1 MNKTPRRLG
10 GKHSINMKLSSHFE
24 LSEFTRSETA
34 DKLGIYN
41 GLDWSDSAWI
51 VDNLERLCVCALEP
65 LRRYLDEPI
74 FISSGYR
81 CPRLN
86 EAVGGSRNSQHRI
99 GEAADIYFSS
109 FKEKWFEAV
118 IYLITSPHVPFDQLI
133 IYPTFLHISVSSPNR
148 REVLDYR
155 NR

>member
-1 MNKTPRRLG
+1 
-10 GKHSINMKLSSHFE
+10 MKLSSHFN

-34 DKLGIYN
+34 EKLGIN
-41 GLDWSDSAWI
+41 NEVDWSDSAWI
-51 VDNLERLCVCALEP
+51 VENLEKLCVCTLEP
-65 LRRYLDEPI
+65 IRRYLNEPV
-74 FISSGYR
+74 FVSSGYR
-81 CPRLN
+81 CARLN
-86 EAVGGSRNSQHRI
+86 EVLRGARNSQHRT

-109 FKEKWFEAV
+109 FANRWYEAV

-133 IYPTFLHISVSSPNR
+133 IYPTFLHISLSSPNR

>member
-1 MNKTPRRLG
+1 
-10 GKHSINMKLSSHFE
+10 MKLSSHFE

-34 DKLGIYN
+34 DKLGIN
-41 GLDWSDSAWI
+41 NDVDWSDSAWI
-51 VDNLERLCVCALEP
+51 VENLEKLCVCTLEP
-65 LRRYLDEPI
+65 VRRFLNEPV
-74 FISSGYR
+74 FVSSGYR

-86 EAVGGSRNSQHRI
+86 EAVGGVKHSQHII
-99 GEAADIYFSS
+99 GEAADVYFES
-109 FKEKWFEAV
+109 FKNRWYEVV

-133 IYPTFLHISVSSPNR
+133 IYPTFFHISLSTMNR

>member
-1 MNKTPRRLG
+1 
-10 GKHSINMKLSSHFE
+10 MKLSSHFS

-34 DKLGIYN
+34 EKLGIDN
-41 GLDWSDSAWI
+41 NIDWIDSAWI
-51 VDNLERLCVCALEP
+51 VENLERLCKCTLEP
-65 LRRYLDEPI
+65 IRRFIDEAV
-74 FISSGYR
+74 FVSSGYR
-81 CPRLN
+81 CARLN
-86 EAVGGSRNSQHRI
+86 EVLGGSRNSQHKT

-109 FKEKWFEAV
+109 FASRWYEVV

-133 IYPTFLHISVSSPNR
+133 IYPTFLHISLSSPNR

>member
-1 MNKTPRRLG
+1 
-10 GKHSINMKLSSHFE
+10 MKLSSHFT
-24 LSEFTRSETA
+24 LGEFTKSETA
-34 DKLGIYN
+34 DKLGIN
-41 GLDWSDSAWI
+41 NEVDWSDSAWI
-51 VDNLERLCVCALEP
+51 IENLERLCVCTLEP
-65 LRRYLDEPI
+65 IRRYLDEPV

-86 EAVGGSRNSQHRI
+86 EVLKGARNSQHRY
-99 GEAADIYFSS
+99 GEAADFYFDS
-109 FKEKWFEAV
+109 FGSRWYEVV

-133 IYPTFLHISVSSPNR
+133 IYPTFLHISLSPPNR

>member
-1 MNKTPRRLG
+1 
-10 GKHSINMKLSSHFE
+10 MKLSSHFT
-24 LSEFTRSETA
+24 LGEFTKSETA
-34 DKLGIYN
+34 DKLGIN
-41 GLDWSDSAWI
+41 NELDWSDSAWI
-51 VDNLERLCVCALEP
+51 IENLEKLCVCTLEP
-65 LRRYLDEPI
+65 IRRYIDEPV

-86 EAVGGSRNSQHRI
+86 EVLKGARNSQHRY
-99 GEAADIYFSS
+99 GEAADFYFDS
-109 FKEKWFEAV
+109 FKSRWYEVV

-133 IYPTFLHISVSSPNR
+133 IYPTFLHISLSPPNR